1 MKNFCFFSQVCL
13 LLSMLAFITSCSGQN
28 HQSSKKESGQIINK
42 IIGDTVAEI
51 SGSIRCIF
59 QDSKNNYWFATDGE
73 GLFHYDGQT
82 ILQFTDKHGLC
93 SNFVWTMEERKD
105 GKLWLKTRDGICYFD
120 GQQFTTKQAEENPLQ
135 TINYNYLNDDLLGE
149 YYYNGKSLVKIPLPH
164 TSPIKNEK
172 NARFHYDVYCTY
184 KDSKGNLWL
193 GTCTAGVCKYDGIT
207 YTWLAD
213 KELGAPVRSI
223 FEDKNGNIWVG
234 NNGYGLFR
242 YDGKTVTNFTKEKN
256 LGNPDFIKTFTS
268 KAGTLAR
275 VWTITD
281 DDQGNL
287 WIGTIDA
294 GVWRW
299 DGRTFTNYTTKDGL
313 GSDAIWTIYRDKND
327 RLWFG
332 TDGFGVYTFDG
343 KRFIPFTV
351 KK

>member
-1 MKNFCFFSQVCL
+1 MTKVCL
-13 LLSMLAFITSCSGQN
+13 LLSILAFITSCQGQN
-28 HQSSKKESGQIINK
+28 HHSSEKESGQIINK
-42 IIGDTVAEI
+42 VIGDTVAEI
-51 SGSIRCIF
+51 GGNIRCIL
-59 QDSKNNYWFATDGE
+59 QDSRSNYWFATDGD

-93 SNFVWTMEERKD
+93 SNFVWTIEEGKD

-120 GQQFTTKQAEENPLQ
+120 GQKFTTKQAEENPFP
-135 TINYNYLNDDLLGE
+135 TINYNYLHDDLLAE
-149 YYYNGKSLVKIPLPH
+149 YYYDGKSLVKIPLPH
-164 TSPIKNEK
+164 NSPIKNEK
-172 NARFHYDVYCTY
+172 NARFHYDVYCTC

-193 GTCTAGVCKYDGIT
+193 GTCTAGVCKYDGTT
-207 YTWLAD
+207 YTWLDD
-213 KELGAPVRSI
+213 KELGAPVRAI
-223 FEDKNGNIWVG
+223 FEDKDGNIWIG

-242 YDGKTVTNFTKEKN
+242 YDGKTLTNITKEKK
-256 LGNPDFIKTFTS
+256 LDNPDFIENFTS

-281 DDQGNL
+281 DPQGNL

-294 GVWRW
+294 GIWRW

-332 TDGFGVYTFDG
+332 TDGSGVYTFDG
-343 KRFIPFTV
+343 KGFVPFTF